1 MPDLGHIPGKVVI
14 ANCVQLR
21 LIWSLAN
28 GKTVYNVLHGRT
40 AGAPAVTQAL
50 AQAIYAALIAATDT
64 TNWRAQLNTGV
75 SLAGVDLRSL
85 HVIDQP
91 TIQSTGAA
99 VAGTGA
105 TGAIPP
111 GDALVVTL
119 RTAQVGQHA
128 RGRVYLPGLD
138 FSALAAGGVASA
150 NSVTRSAL
158 FVTALQTAMSG
169 QGLTLCLAQPARQQ
183 YTGSTGTV
191 HSARAASTL
200 DVTAIATRNNIIDHQ
215 RKRAGRS

>member
-1 MPDLGHIPGKVVI
+1 MPDLGRIPGKVVI
-14 ANCVQLR
+14 ANTVQVR
-21 LIWSLAN
+21 LIWTLPNA
-28 GKTVYNVLHGRT
+28 KTVYNVLHART

-50 AQAIYAALIAATDT
+50 AQAVFAAILAGADW
-64 TNWRAQLNTGV
+64 TNWRAQINTGV

-85 HVIDQP
+85 HLVDQP
-91 TIQSTGAA
+91 TIQSSGGA

-105 TGAIPP
+105 GGAIPP

-138 FSALAAGGVASA
+138 FAALAAGGVASA
-150 NSVTRSAL
+150 TTLTRAPL
-158 FVTALQTAMSG
+158 FVTLVQTALSG
-169 QGLTLCLAQPARQQ
+169 QGMTMCIANPARAG
-183 YTGSTGTV
+183 YAGHNGVV
-191 HSARAASTL
+191 HAARAATTL
-200 DVTAIATRNNIIDHQ
+200 DVTAIVCRNNIIDHQ